1 MAVIIGCNIFLVP
14 FRAPFWGMLG
24 FLPAEFWVGSVPD
37 LVDLVQ
43 FSKEANEADQA
54 GWLDQAV
61 WKGAEVLGQA
71 RASLVGEAPSDPEIG
86 EVPSTLGCFGDF
98 HRGILME
105 TLFGFFPFQVS
116 SS

>member
-1 MAVIIGCNIFLVP
+1 MAVIIGCNIFVVP
-14 FRAPFWGMLG
+14 LRAPFWGMLG
-24 FLPAEFWVGSVPD
+24 IFPLDFGSDRFPTWEPGSV
-37 LVDLVQ
+37 LQ
-43 FSKEANEADQA
+43 GAKEADQA

-86 EVPSTLGCFGDF
+86 EVPSTLGCFVSFIG
-98 HRGILME
+98 GILME
-105 TLFGFFPFQVS
+105 TFFGFFPFQVS